1 MTYYFY
7 KCADESYAPHA
18 DYFDH
23 SHGIAGFRTVQQRA
37 KYMGCMTIEELN
49 KVLARRGT
57 KSAQSGV
64 FGHRAGYTKANYNY
78 RH

>member
-1 MTYYFY
+1 MNYYFY
-7 KCADESYAPHA
+7 KCADDIFLPDA

-23 SHGIAGFRTVQQRA
+23 SHGVAVFKTVQQRA
-37 KYMGCMTIEELN
+37 KYMGCMTIEELS

-57 KSAQSGV
+57 KTAQSGV
-64 FGHRAGYTKANYNY
+64 FGHRAGYTKAHYNY